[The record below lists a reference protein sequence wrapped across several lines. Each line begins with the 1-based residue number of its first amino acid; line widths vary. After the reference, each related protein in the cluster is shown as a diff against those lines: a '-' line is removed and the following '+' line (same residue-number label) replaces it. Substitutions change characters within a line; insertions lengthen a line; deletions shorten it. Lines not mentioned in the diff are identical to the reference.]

1 MLNRDV
7 NPSKDDVL
15 RDFTDGDICK
25 SNPLLCKKNTLQ
37 FKFFVDEFEVV
48 NPLGSKKGK
57 HKLTA
62 VYFKIG
68 NLDSKFLSELQN
80 TYLSTL
86 VQHKF
91 IQTGFTDY
99 DEVFQPLLSDVEILE
114 TRGVSL
120 KPQSTYLT

>member
-1 MLNRDV
+1 M
-7 NPSKDDVL
+7 
-15 RDFTDGDICK
+15 I
-25 SNPLLCKKNTLQ
+25 
-37 FKFFVDEFEVV
+37 

-86 VQHKF
+86 VQHRF

-114 TRGVSL
+114 TQGVSL
-120 KPQSTYLT
+120 KCGG